1 MHVSWAD
8 DALEDLARLYHFLAG
23 VNPDAA
29 ARTVQMLVD
38 TPFHLISLPRSG
50 FFLSRYEPR
59 EVRRLIVGSYEMH
72 YELTPDALLVLR
84 VWHFRENRPL
94 SD

>member
-1 MHVSWAD
+1 MMDVSWAD
-8 DALEDLARLYHFLAG
+8 DALADLERLYHFLVT

-38 TPFHLISLPRSG
+38 APLHFITQPRAGVYLPR
-50 FFLSRYEPR
+50 YHPR

-72 YELTPDALLVLR
+72 YEIQSEALLILR
-84 VWHFRENRPL
+84 VWHTRENR
-94 SD
+94 